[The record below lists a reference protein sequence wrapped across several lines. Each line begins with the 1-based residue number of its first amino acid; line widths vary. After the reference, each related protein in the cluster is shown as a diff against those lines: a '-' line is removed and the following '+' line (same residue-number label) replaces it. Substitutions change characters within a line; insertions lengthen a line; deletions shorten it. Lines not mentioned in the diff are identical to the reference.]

1 MKEAY
6 LHSVR
11 HFLDC
16 PQAEQERLL
25 RQMDGAVSA
34 WLEDNPDADETELIK
49 SFGSPEICAARLLE
63 ECGPMEIVGER
74 RKRTCRTRVLIAVLA
89 VLLIL
94 AIGSAIYLFRQ
105 GGLVIIEHTRYGE
118 NFPEDLPMD
127 QIIYHYDD

>member
-16 PQAEQERLL
+16 SQVEQERLL
-25 RQMDGAVSA
+25 RQMEGAVSA
-34 WLEDNPDADETELIK
+34 WLEDNPDANETELIK

-63 ECGPMEIVGER
+63 ECDPTEIVGER
-74 RKRTCRTRVLIAVLA
+74 RKRTRRARVLIAVLA

-94 AIGSAIYLFRQ
+94 AIGSATYLFRQ

-118 NFPEDLPMD
+118 NFSEDLHMD